1 MKYFSVI
8 CTILLGATAQMAL
21 KKSSGFTSSSFTFWK
36 WFVIACSLFVA
47 ATFSNIFVMRLFPV
61 SKTTSVVS
69 IGTIV
74 LVCIG
79 GVLLYHETI
88 SIRQCIGLILGSASV
103 FLIIT

>member
-1 MKYFSVI
+1 
-8 CTILLGATAQMAL
+8 
-21 KKSSGFTSSSFTFWK
+21 
-36 WFVIACSLFVA
+36 
-47 ATFSNIFVMRLFPV
+47 MRLFPV